1 MELSYR
7 LNKIAQKVTQN
18 GIIADIGTDHAYI
31 PIFLYKNNKI
41 KSGIACDISKGSL
54 QKAKDNIKK
63 YNLQGKIQTR
73 LGNGLEKISLQDN
86 VDTVII
92 AGMGGMLMIDI
103 LEKGKYILENVKE
116 LILQPQKDID
126 KVREYLHKN
135 NFKVI
140 DDEMLKDDGKYYTI
154 IKSIKGK
161 EDILYKKEE
170 YVFGR
175 FEINNK
181 CQILKEYIEDQ
192 LYKMEIVLK
201 NIKETNIQNRILE
214 IEDNIKTYK
223 EVLKWL

>member
-41 KSGIACDISKGSL
+41 KSGIACDISRGSL

-63 YNLQGKIQTR
+63 YNLQDKIQTR

-126 KVREYLHKN
+126 KLREYLHKN
-135 NFKVI
+135 NFKII

-170 YVFGR
+170 YVFGK

-201 NIKETNIQNRILE
+201 NIKETNIQSRILE
-214 IEDNIKTYK
+214 IEDDIKTYK

>member
-7 LNKIAQKVTQN
+7 LNKIAQKVTKN

-63 YNLQGKIQTR
+63 YNLQDSIQTR
-73 LGNGLEKISLQDN
+73 LGNGLEKINLQDR
-86 VDTVII
+86 VDTIII

-103 LEKGKYILENVKE
+103 LQNGKDITENAKE

-126 KVREYLHKN
+126 KVRKYLHNN
-135 NFKVI
+135 NFKII

-154 IKSIKGK
+154 IKAIKGK
-161 EDILYKKEE
+161 EDVLYKNEE
-170 YVFGR
+170 YIFGK
-175 FEINNK
+175 FEIANK
-181 CQILKEYIEDQ
+181 CKILKEYIEDQ
-192 LYKMEIVLK
+192 VYKMEIVLR
-201 NIKETNIQNRILE
+201 NIKKTNVESRILE
-214 IEDNIKTYK
+214 IEKNIKMYK
-223 EVLKWL
+223 EVLKCL

>member
-135 NFKVI
+135 NFKII
-140 DDEMLKDDGKYYTI
+140 DDEMLKDEI
-154 IKSIKGK
+154 
-161 EDILYKKEE
+161 
-170 YVFGR
+170 GR
-175 FEINNK
+175 ASCRER
-181 CQILKEYIEDQ
+181 
-192 LYKMEIVLK
+192 V
-201 NIKETNIQNRILE
+201 
-214 IEDNIKTYK
+214 
-223 EVLKWL
+223 

>member
-92 AGMGGMLMIDI
+92 AGIGGMLMIDI

-135 NFKVI
+135 NFKII

>member
-31 PIFLYKNNKI
+31 PIFLYKNNRI

-63 YNLQGKIQTR
+63 YNLQDKIQTR

-135 NFKVI
+135 NFKII

-154 IKSIKGK
+154 IKSIKGE

-181 CQILKEYIEDQ
+181 CQILKEYMEEQ

>member
-31 PIFLYKNNKI
+31 PIFLYKNNRI

-63 YNLQGKIQTR
+63 YNLQDKIQTR

-135 NFKVI
+135 NFKII

>member
-103 LEKGKYILENVKE
+103 LEKGKCILENVKE

-135 NFKVI
+135 NFKII